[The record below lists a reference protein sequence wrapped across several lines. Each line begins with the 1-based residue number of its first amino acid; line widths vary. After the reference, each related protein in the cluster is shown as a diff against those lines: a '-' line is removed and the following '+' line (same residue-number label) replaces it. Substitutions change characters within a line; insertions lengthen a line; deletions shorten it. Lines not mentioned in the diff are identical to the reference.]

1 MEKKLKCSELR
12 SYIAQIYYTNQNLN
26 LMLRYLFIIHVTY
39 QLSDVIAKM
48 IIFFFAINKLLV
60 SATLRWS

>member
-1 MEKKLKCSELR
+1 MEKIKCGELR

-26 LMLRYLFIIHVTY
+26 LMLCYLFIIHVTY

-48 IIFFFAINKLLV
+48 IIFFAINKLLV
-60 SATLRWS
+60 SAAPRWS